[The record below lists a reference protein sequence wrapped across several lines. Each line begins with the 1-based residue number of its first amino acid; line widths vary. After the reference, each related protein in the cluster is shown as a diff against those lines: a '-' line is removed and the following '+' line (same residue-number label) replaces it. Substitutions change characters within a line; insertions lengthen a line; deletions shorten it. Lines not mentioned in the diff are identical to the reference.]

1 MENVDNVFVEFAW
14 GSEYYMNSTI
24 PTFLVWILQGYHL
37 QLLQLNL
44 KIGLK
49 DFPLIEELFRQIFL
63 STIIFKVNR
72 FQGKLNICWR
82 DLLE

>member
-14 GSEYYMNSTI
+14 GSEYCMNSTI

-37 QLLQLNL
+37 QLLQKNL

-49 DFPLIEELFRQIFL
+49 DFPLIAELFRQIFL